1 MYSAKVSIIIN
12 ASIVNVWKTLTNP
25 ELVKQYLF
33 GTNVS
38 TDWKKGS
45 QIRWA
50 GIWKDKNYEDRGQ
63 VIEAVD
69 EKLIIYTYWSSMF
82 GL

>member
-38 TDWKKGS
+38 TDWKKRN

-50 GIWKDKNYEDRGQ
+50 GIRKDKNYEDSGQ
-63 VIEAVD
+63 VIEVVD